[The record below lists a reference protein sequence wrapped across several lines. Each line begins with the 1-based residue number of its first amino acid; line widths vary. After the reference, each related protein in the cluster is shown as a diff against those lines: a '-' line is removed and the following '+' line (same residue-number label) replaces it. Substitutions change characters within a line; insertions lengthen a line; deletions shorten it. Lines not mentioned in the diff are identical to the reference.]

1 MSKCQHCAVEELI
14 NSYGG
19 FAEVK
24 TLCEKLR
31 GKYNRSGL
39 SNTDYNELLRLEKAL
54 DQAKKF
60 NAEGAKKW
68 TVDGLK
74 RNAVKWKSLFH
85 QS

>member
-1 MSKCQHCAVEELI
+1 MGIVKMHKCNHCAVEELI

-39 SNTDYNELLRLEKAL
+39 SNTDYNELLQLEKAL

-60 NAEGAKKW
+60 NAEGAKN
-68 TVDGLK
+68 G
-74 RNAVKWKSLFH
+74 
-85 QS
+85 Q

>member
-14 NSYGG
+14 NSYGS

-39 SNTDYNELLRLEKAL
+39 SNTDYNELLQLEKAL

-60 NAEGAKKW
+60 NAEGAKN
-68 TVDGLK
+68 G
-74 RNAVKWKSLFH
+74 
-85 QS
+85 Q